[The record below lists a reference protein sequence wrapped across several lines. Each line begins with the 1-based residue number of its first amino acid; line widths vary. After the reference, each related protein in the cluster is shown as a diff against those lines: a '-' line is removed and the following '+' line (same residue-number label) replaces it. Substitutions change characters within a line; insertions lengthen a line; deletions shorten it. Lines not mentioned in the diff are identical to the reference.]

1 MDGDR
6 LEGLDGCPYSIPSDP
21 ETLTQLDQLNDTE
34 RDLQRRL
41 RVVRERLVTSGL
53 LGETRGFQRTREIYE
68 SNAIEGLGPSIGRT
82 HEILRS
88 WSGRDILSEFDRGI
102 FTESIMRDPDLRAV
116 LGIHGAKVLADRL
129 MTPDHSERPMTEA
142 DIRSLHEVI
151 AAGESYAGRYKRFHI
166 TISQAE
172 HEPLVPIDTPAAMHE
187 LVGWIN
193 RKSELPAIL
202 RAAVA
207 HAWLTHIHPFEDGNG
222 RLARLLA
229 NLLLSR
235 ADLPP
240 AIVKH
245 RSERENYISTL
256 AHSDVG
262 GDIFPFAGL
271 VQKTITRYMREVEK
285 PGFLRKIFVAELR
298 QRGQELYDWWWNS
311 VQAFTT
317 RLAGELFLSGISG
330 TPAGSVG
337 REEFNL
343 LRDLDSA
350 GNSWYLVLK
359 DEAQAELLIW
369 FGYPSWGLRQRLEPR
384 DYYPTLFFSVR
395 NDEYRLNPYRKASSE
410 ELGGLTEVMVVP
422 DLNVKVH
429 ARIDDRTLSGGI
441 ADSAELIAEKI
452 VSAFRSGRIPA
463 RGSGLLR
470 GRGADGMA
478 PE

>member
-1 MDGDR
+1 
-6 LEGLDGCPYSIPSDP
+6 
-21 ETLTQLDQLNDTE
+21 
-34 RDLQRRL
+34 
-41 RVVRERLVTSGL
+41 
-53 LGETRGFQRTREIYE
+53 
-68 SNAIEGLGPSIGRT
+68 
-82 HEILRS
+82 
-88 WSGRDILSEFDRGI
+88 
-102 FTESIMRDPDLRAV
+102 
-116 LGIHGAKVLADRL
+116 
-129 MTPDHSERPMTEA
+129 
-142 DIRSLHEVI
+142 
-151 AAGESYAGRYKRFHI
+151 
-166 TISQAE
+166 
-172 HEPLVPIDTPAAMHE
+172 
-187 LVGWIN
+187 
-193 RKSELPAIL
+193 
-202 RAAVA
+202 
-207 HAWLTHIHPFEDGNG
+207 
-222 RLARLLA
+222 
-229 NLLLSR
+229 
-235 ADLPP
+235 
-240 AIVKH
+240 
-245 RSERENYISTL
+245 
-256 AHSDVG
+256 
-262 GDIFPFAGL
+262 
-271 VQKTITRYMREVEK
+271 
-285 PGFLRKIFVAELR
+285 
-298 QRGQELYDWWWNS
+298 LYDWWWNS